1 MLSYALLLALT
12 VPLLGDAAAE
22 VTQLR
27 CGFYL
32 TLDTAALGGALDQ

>member
-1 MLSYALLLALT
+1 MLSHALLLALT

-27 CGFYL
+27 CGFCL
-32 TLDTAALGGALDQ
+32 ALDAATLGGTLDQ